1 MRSGTASTLPR
12 WSSRLGLPCAPL
24 SDSGLADRQRAG
36 LGLLTEQALALFA
49 LTRPHGRIHRLL
61 GHDAGA
67 PSNCLLHRGSPWVWL
82 AQSVDWRHRPHGR
95 RHASLDRGLTRLMEA
110 GAAFD
115 ATTGAFSPR
124 SFGLRGFSS
133 MVCPY
138 RCRLC
143 ELVTSP

>member
-1 MRSGTASTLPR
+1 MRSRTASTLPR

-67 PSNCLLHRGSPWVWL
+67 PSNCLLHRGSPRVWL
-82 AQSVDWRHRPHGR
+82 AQSVDWRHRAPWTPTC
-95 RHASLDRGLTRLMEA
+95 LTRPGVDRLMEA

-133 MVCPY
+133 TVCPY

>member
-49 LTRPHGRIHRLL
+49 LTLSHSRVHRLL

-67 PSNCLLHRGSPWVWL
+67 TSNCLLHRGSPRCG
-82 AQSVDWRHRPHGR
+82 WRSRSTRGIGPMTPT
-95 RHASLDRGLTRLMEA
+95 ASLDRGLT
-110 GAAFD
+110 
-115 ATTGAFSPR
+115 
-124 SFGLRGFSS
+124 
-133 MVCPY
+133 
-138 RCRLC
+138 
-143 ELVTSP
+143 